1 MHDEISLA
9 QRRGFWVWLLGSGL
23 CAAVVFCLLTGENRD
38 LGLHVLGLVFA
49 GTASTFAI
57 LARRAGAGMAVVA
70 VWGLAFGVW
79 FPDCIASLEPI
90 TRHWLGELGL
100 NDPHLV
106 RRLPLPV
113 AIATTGTTTGA
124 VMYLMTRSGRVVIQT
139 VLLSLVV
146 AATPMLP
153 VHEEGAVMGG
163 IIAWHVAV
171 YGSLFRWMVDCVREG
186 AGLSCAACGFDL
198 VGLTSPVC
206 PGCGRNLTRRESVAP
221 SRVRVAVSAPKPAGR
236 WY

>member
-1 MHDEISLA
+1 MHDEIGLA

-23 CAAVVFCLLTGENRD
+23 CAAVVFCLLPGENRD
-38 LGLHVLGLVFA
+38 LGLHLLGLVFA
-49 GTASTFAI
+49 GTVSTYAV
-57 LARRAGAGMAVVA
+57 LARRAGAGVAVVA

-79 FPDCIASLEPI
+79 FPECIASLEPI
-90 TRHWLGELGL
+90 TRHWLTDLGL
-100 NDPHLV
+100 TDPQLV

-124 VMYLMTRSGRVVIQT
+124 LMYLMTRSGRVVIQT

-146 AATPMLP
+146 AATPLLP
-153 VHEEGAVMGG
+153 VHEGGAVMGG

-171 YGSLFRWMVDCVREG
+171 YGSLYRWMVDCIRGG

-198 VGLTSPVC
+198 VGLASPVC
-206 PGCGRNLTRRESVAP
+206 PGCGRNLTRRETIAP
-221 SRVRVAVSAPKPAGR
+221 SRVRVAVPAPKPAGR